1 MHLISKII
9 CKISF
14 CVHDCPVIGQ
24 NFFCVF
30 SEGNVGVSSFN
41 NIPVNL
47 VLNEKKK
54 SKNKKLFKKFSSNM
68 TIQYTYSY
76 LPTVSAYE
84 IV

>member
-1 MHLISKII
+1 
-9 CKISF
+9 
-14 CVHDCPVIGQ
+14 VIGQ
-24 NFFCVF
+24 NVSCVF

-54 SKNKKLFKKFSSNM
+54 SKNKKLFKKFSSDM